1 MDICWRHGF
10 AAGAS
15 VLEIG
20 CGTGRISLGLA
31 MHPDVGHLFITD
43 PSPAFCG
50 IVQRKLADVPVRA
63 GKVDFGVMGAE
74 DIGLL
79 PTGAVSMILLR
90 SVLPHITDVD
100 GFLRDCAGVL
110 PPNGILV
117 CEEPYYEGYMMW
129 VNSLPTRWRI
139 RDMFA
144 PTRSGNA
151 LRTS

>member
-1 MDICWRHGF
+1 
-10 AAGAS
+10 
-15 VLEIG
+15 
-20 CGTGRISLGLA
+20 